1 MRTVAKAFIKLGLG
15 KFEGVCILGMN
26 SPEWVIANVG
36 SIFAGGLAT
45 GVYPTNGTEA
55 CKYILEQSNCS
66 ILVVEDQMQLDKVWK
81 IREELPNI
89 KQIVQY
95 NGVPTAEGVMGWE
108 VSESLFVMQKFYF
121 AILLLGADATRG
133 NHS

>member
-1 MRTVAKAFIKLGLG
+1 MRTVAKAFIKLGLE
-15 KFEGVCILGMN
+15 KFEGVCLLGMN

-66 ILVVEDQMQLDKVWK
+66 ILVVENQMQLDKVWK

-95 NGVPTAEGVMGWE
+95 NGVPTAKGVMAWK
-108 VSESLFVMQKFYF
+108 VCESLFVLQKF
-121 AILLLGADATRG
+121 
-133 NHS
+133 H